1 MKCEELLKA
10 LGEYMDGEIAPSLCR
25 GFEEHL
31 AGCEPCQVVIDN
43 VRKTISLFKAG
54 RPYEMPEEFGSRLR
68 RSLRDA
74 WKGRQGR
81 AAGR

>member
-10 LGEYMDGEIAPSLCR
+10 LSEYVDGELDPAVCK

-43 VRKTISLFKAG
+43 VRKTVSLFKAG
-54 RPYEMPEEFGSRLR
+54 CPYEMPEEFGRKLEE
-68 RSLRDA
+68 SLRQA
-74 WKGRQGR
+74 WESRPR
-81 AAGR
+81 T